1 MQRGLVGRNAAPQDS
16 LESPLSETSYSILIA
31 DDHSLM
37 REGLKHILHSRPMFK
52 VVGEAD
58 NGFEAVSQF
67 HKLKPDLVIMDLGM
81 PKKDGETAIREIL
94 SSDPKARILVLT
106 GYDADEYVFSA
117 LKAGANGFV
126 LKDCDWNEMVTAIC
140 TVLDGK
146 CYLTPRI
153 SEKVIK
159 GYLLGKESQRNA
171 QSVGQLSPREL
182 DVLKLI
188 ALRFKNKEIGDKL
201 FISVKTVEKHRA
213 NLMRKLDLHS
223 ATELIA
229 FAEAAGLTQEADT

>member
-1 MQRGLVGRNAAPQDS
+1 MPEQ
-16 LESPLSETSYSILIA
+16 TFSILIA
-31 DDHSLM
+31 DDHGLM
-37 REGLKHILHSRPMFK
+37 REGIKHILHSKPMFE
-52 VVGEAD
+52 VVAEAD
-58 NGFEAVSQF
+58 NGFDAIDQF
-67 HKLKPDLVIMDLGM
+67 VKHKPDLVIMDLGM
-81 PKKDGETAIREIL
+81 PKMDGETAIRRIL
-94 SSDPKARILVLT
+94 ESDPNARILVLT

-126 LKDCDWNEMVTAIC
+126 LKDSDWNEMITAIC
-140 TVLDGK
+140 TVLDGN

-159 GYLLGKESQRNA
+159 GYLLGKETMKNT
-171 QSVGQLSPREL
+171 QSIGALSPREL

-188 ALRFKNKEIGDKL
+188 AARYKNKEIADKL

-229 FAEAAGLTQEADT
+229 FAEAAGISMAA